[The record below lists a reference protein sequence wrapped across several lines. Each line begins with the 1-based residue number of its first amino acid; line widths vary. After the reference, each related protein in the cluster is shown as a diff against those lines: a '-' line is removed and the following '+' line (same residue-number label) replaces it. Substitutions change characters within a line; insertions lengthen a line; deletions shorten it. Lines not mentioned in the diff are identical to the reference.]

1 MYRLIMCAI
10 VALFVDNQA
19 VAQTPGISGNW
30 QVTSV
35 SILWLDTNEATHPYG
50 EHPIGYVQY
59 SPGAHMVVFL
69 SVGDLKPA
77 AGATYT
83 DAERIN
89 LYNGI
94 FAAYAGTYRVPEWI
108 GTDQTRYV
116 EVEGNRLVIKTAVL
130 KIPSAAARE
139 YVATVAFERVE

>member
-19 VAQTPGISGNW
+19 VAQTPGIGGNW

-59 SPGAHMVVFL
+59 SPGTHMVVFL

>member
-35 SILWLDTNEATHPYG
+35 SILWLDTNEATRPYG

-83 DAERIN
+83 TQSVLTYTMASSQLMRA
-89 LYNGI
+89 LTAFQNGL
-94 FAAYAGTYRVPEWI
+94 APTKLATS
-108 GTDQTRYV
+108 
-116 EVEGNRLVIKTAVL
+116 RL
-130 KIPSAAARE
+130 RE
-139 YVATVAFERVE
+139 ID

>member
-19 VAQTPGISGNW
+19 VAQTPGIGGNW